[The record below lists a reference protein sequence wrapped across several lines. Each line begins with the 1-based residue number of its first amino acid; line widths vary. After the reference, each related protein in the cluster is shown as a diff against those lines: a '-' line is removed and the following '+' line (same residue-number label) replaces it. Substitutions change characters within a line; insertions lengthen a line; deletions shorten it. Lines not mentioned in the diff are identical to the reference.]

1 MPTGAEALRDAA
13 ARLDSAGIDAPM
25 RDARL
30 LLAHALGVES
40 SALLHLAHDALA
52 PDTAATFNTLVQ
64 ARARHQPL
72 AQIRGWRAFWGRKMH
87 VTPDVLDP
95 RPDSETLI
103 ERALDGPYETVLDLG
118 TGSGALVVTLLAE
131 RRDAQAVA
139 VDISPAAL
147 AVARLNAQRHGVA
160 RRLDLRISDWFDAVD
175 GRFDLIICNP
185 PYIDAA
191 EWETLARD
199 VREFEPKIALTP
211 GADGLAPYRHIA
223 GRLSHY
229 LAPNGRAIFEIG
241 HQQGAAALA
250 LFQSAGFANLSCI
263 PDINGKDRV
272 ILVQNSPN
280 SAQKPAER

>member
-1 MPTGAEALRDAA
+1 MPTGAEALRRAA
-13 ARLDSAGIDAPM
+13 ALLGKAGIDAPM

-40 SALLHLAHDALA
+40 SALVHLVHDALA
-52 PDTAATFNTLVQ
+52 PDAAEIFNALVQ
-64 ARARHQPL
+64 ARTRHQPL
-72 AQIRGWRAFWGRKMH
+72 AQIRGWRAFWGRKIH

-103 ERALDGPYETVLDLG
+103 EVALGGTYETVLDLG

-131 RRDAQAVA
+131 RGHAQAVA

-147 AVARLNAQRHGVA
+147 EVARRNAKAHGVA
-160 RRLDLRISDWFDAVD
+160 ARLDLRISDWFDAVD

-191 EWETLARD
+191 EWANLARD

-211 GADGLAPYRHIA
+211 GPDGLAPYRHIA

-241 HQQGAAALA
+241 HQQGAAAIS
-250 LFQSAGFANLSCI
+250 LFQAAGFANVSCI
-263 PDINGKDRV
+263 QDINGKDRV

-280 SAQKPAER
+280 FAQKPAER